1 MFLLFVWYLFD
12 RFMSD
17 SGGLLIISPRLSRPS
32 RMRNE
37 FWLALWL
44 ALLIGQVWNVWHV
57 FSLCFVWESVYEY
70 LSYLAKLS
78 TTFTFLFVSIDQ
90 TTIKASTSTAKTY
103 SPSRSSETG
112 GHERLAKR
120 KLSTQQHHHQPTSGF
135 YFYSCFSFSF
145 EKEPR
150 FLGFCQIVFGVDI
163 GPLILLT
170 TLPFSVT
177 FMCAVAVCS
186 RLRS

>member
-1 MFLLFVWYLFD
+1 MFVCYLLD
-12 RFMSD
+12 RLMSD
-17 SGGLLIISPRLSRPS
+17 SGGLLIISLRLSRPS

-44 ALLIGQVWNVWHV
+44 ALLIGQVLNVWHV
-57 FSLCFVWESVYEY
+57 FSLCLFERVYEY

-90 TTIKASTSTAKTY
+90 TTIQASTSIAQTY

-112 GHERLAKR
+112 VHERLAKR

-135 YFYSCFSFSF
+135 FFILIFPFLLRKSPDFWAFA
-145 EKEPR
+145 R
-150 FLGFCQIVFGVDI
+150 LFLGLTLD
-163 GPLILLT
+163 LL
-170 TLPFSVT
+170 SY
-177 FMCAVAVCS
+177 
-186 RLRS
+186 

>member
-1 MFLLFVWYLFD
+1 
-12 RFMSD
+12 
-17 SGGLLIISPRLSRPS
+17 LS
-32 RMRNE
+32 
-37 FWLALWL
+37 
-44 ALLIGQVWNVWHV
+44 H
-57 FSLCFVWESVYEY
+57 
-70 LSYLAKLS
+70 LAKLS
-78 TTFTFLFVSIDQ
+78 TTFTFLLLFVSIDQ

-135 YFYSCFSFSF
+135 CFILIFPF
-145 EKEPR
+145 LLRKELR

-170 TLPFSVT
+170 TIPFSVT